1 MPTPYQSLESMLEL
15 IEEPNRSA
23 CITIFQ
29 DNENLF
35 KTAQGSMFNH
45 HTWVGG
51 YYDHIQEVMNIA
63 IVLYTTL
70 NSLRPLP
77 FSLSDLLLVLY
88 LHDIEKPWRY
98 DVGYDGKLEN
108 KPHMDNPEKQHIFR
122 EKKLKEYGI
131 LLTEDQKNGLRYVEG
146 EGKDYSGKHRAMEP
160 LASLAHTCDVTS
172 ARVYFDYPLTDNDT
186 WVGAERIKE

>member
-1 MPTPYQSLESMLEL
+1 MLTPYYTLEEMLEM
-15 IEEPNRSA
+15 IDNPNRSA

-29 DNENLF
+29 DNEKLF
-35 KTAQGSMFNH
+35 KTAQGGSHNH
-45 HTWVGG
+45 HTWLGG
-51 YYDHIQEVMNIA
+51 YYDHVQEVMNIA

-98 DVGYDGKLEN
+98 EMRDDGTLDN
-108 KPHMDNPEKQHIFR
+108 KPHMDTPEKQHIFR

-131 LLTEDQKNGLRYVEG
+131 LLTEKQENGLKYVEG
-146 EGKDYSGKHRAMEP
+146 EGKDYSGKHRTMGP
-160 LASLAHTCDVTS
+160 LAALAHTCDVTS
-172 ARVYFDYPLTDNDT
+172 ARVYFDYPLADNDS
-186 WVGAERIKE
+186 WEGAKRIRK